1 MFPLL
6 RCLLMPSPSLLLA
19 PLNFKSA
26 FSLQRIFRCQIFPC
40 EDWQFGVLVFAV
52 LFAWEM
58 AWDSPIVN
66 IVLQTMKRQ
75 LFVNTL
81 GIDGN
86 SKSLSVECCLET
98 KMRRDVKLLNDVMA
112 DTIGYIQW
120 ELRVCSSLGP
130 TRDSRT
136 ARTRRDYK
144 FTSLGASRGV
154 NKLQLVQNSA
164 ARLLTG
170 TRKHEHISPI
180 LRSLP
185 WLPIPERIDFKL
197 LLLTFKSLNDV
208 APPYM
213 EELFIRYRPTRT
225 LAALCR

>member
-1 MFPLL
+1 MFPLP
-6 RCLLMPSPSLLLA
+6 RCLSPSLLLA

-81 GIDGN
+81 VIQWWN

-98 KMRRDVKLLNDVMA
+98 KMRRDVKLLYDVMA

-136 ARTRRDYK
+136 ARARRDYK
-144 FTSLGASRGV
+144 FTSLGASRGI

-213 EELFIRYRPTRT
+213 EDLLVRYRPTRT

>member
-19 PLNFKSA
+19 PLNKNFK
-26 FSLQRIFRCQIFPC
+26 LEC
-40 EDWQFGVLVFAV
+40 QFGVLVFAV

-98 KMRRDVKLLNDVMA
+98 KMRRDVKLLYDVMA

-120 ELRVCSSLGP
+120 EQRVCSSLGP

-136 ARTRRDYK
+136 ARARRDYK
-144 FTSLGASRGV
+144 FTSLGASRGI

-197 LLLTFKSLNDV
+197 LFLTFKSLNDV

-213 EELFIRYRPTRT
+213 EELLVRYRPTRT

>member
-1 MFPLL
+1 MFPLPPPL
-6 RCLLMPSPSLLLA
+6 SPSLLLA

-98 KMRRDVKLLNDVMA
+98 KMRRDVKLLYDVMA
-112 DTIGYIQW
+112 DTTGYIQVQM
-120 ELRVCSSLGP
+120 RAASLQL
-130 TRDSRT
+130 
-136 ARTRRDYK
+136 ARTHTRFTQWARFGRD
-144 FTSLGASRGV
+144 
-154 NKLQLVQNSA
+154 
-164 ARLLTG
+164 
-170 TRKHEHISPI
+170 EII
-180 LRSLP
+180 
-185 WLPIPERIDFKL
+185 
-197 LLLTFKSLNDV
+197 KSLRL
-208 APPYM
+208 ALR
-213 EELFIRYRPTRT
+213 EE
-225 LAALCR
+225 

>member
-75 LFVNTL
+75 LFMNTL
-81 GIDGN
+81 VIDETR
-86 SKSLSVECCLET
+86 KSLSVECCLET
-98 KMRRDVKLLNDVMA
+98 KMRLDVKLLHDVMA
-112 DTIGYIQW
+112 DTIGYTAISRKVVGKSARDNPERYFGW
-120 ELRVCSSLGP
+120 FWVHCSSKKFERMA
-130 TRDSRT
+130 RD
-136 ARTRRDYK
+136 
-144 FTSLGASRGV
+144 V
-154 NKLQLVQNSA
+154 C
-164 ARLLTG
+164 
-170 TRKHEHISPI
+170 
-180 LRSLP
+180 
-185 WLPIPERIDFKL
+185 
-197 LLLTFKSLNDV
+197 DV
-208 APPYM
+208 MFAIAKGKQPK
-213 EELFIRYRPTRT
+213 
-225 LAALCR
+225 